1 MEKLYFRNIRPT
13 LNYREGVE
21 SLWQFIVKTLD
32 GLAVLTEHSVLAAL
46 EQSSLTV
53 EQMMPVFDWM
63 LEVE

>member
-13 LNYREGVE
+13 LNYREGAE

-32 GLAVLTEHSVLAAL
+32 GLRELTEYSVLTAL
-46 EQSSLTV
+46 EQSSLSV
-53 EQMMPVFDWM
+53 KEMMPVFDWM